1 MGGGWR
7 FKRCETIIPKMIK
20 ASDVTK
26 SNLVHQWIWHKI
38 WTMPDVQF
46 LLHQIYPILLLPGS
60 SLHWSASHD
69 QHPLI
74 GFDPPNQGQR
84 RTFRGQF
91 CFNLNYRLSGHYIF
105 LEEKMGSLEM
115 TSLSLP
121 LFPSFSHFFLS
132 EVLCRSQAK
141 EWRGSQI
148 RRIRRKLDIIDKTTD
163 LLFPHHLGRT
173 TEISN
178 VKAQKK
184 EKIMRNFMIINK
196 TNFLG
201 NKYALKNVLIS
212 IQYISEFK
220 IWSIWSDQFRST
232 AHND

>member
-1 MGGGWR
+1 
-7 FKRCETIIPKMIK
+7 
-20 ASDVTK
+20 
-26 SNLVHQWIWHKI
+26 
-38 WTMPDVQF
+38 MPDVQF
-46 LLHQIYPILLLPGS
+46 LLHQIYPILLLSCSSALECQPWPTPTDRVRPTQPRPEEDISGTILFQLKLS
-60 SLHWSASHD
+60 VIGSLHLSWGENGIPGD
-69 QHPLI
+69 DL
-74 GFDPPNQGQR
+74 
-84 RTFRGQF
+84 TFP
-91 CFNLNYRLSGHYIF
+91 S
-105 LEEKMGSLEM
+105 
-115 TSLSLP
+115 
-121 LFPSFSHFFLS
+121 SFSHFFLS

-184 EKIMRNFMIINK
+184 KIMRNFIIINK

>member
-1 MGGGWR
+1 MYN
-7 FKRCETIIPKMIK
+7 FSFIK
-20 ASDVTK
+20 SVR
-26 SNLVHQWIWHKI
+26 
-38 WTMPDVQF
+38 
-46 LLHQIYPILLLPGS
+46 YS
-60 SLHWSASHD
+60 SWAAALHWSANHD

-74 GFDPPNQGQR
+74 GVDPPNQGQR

-91 CFNLNYRLSGHYIF
+91 CFNLNYRLSVI
-105 LEEKMGSLEM
+105 GSLH
-115 TSLSLP
+115 LSWEENGIPGDDLTF
-121 LFPSFSHFFLS
+121 LSSFSHFFLS

-163 LLFPHHLGRT
+163 LLFPHYLGRT

-184 EKIMRNFMIINK
+184 KIMRNFIIINK